1 MARRTIGRCI
11 SAMALL
17 VSGLAAQPALA
28 QTLEELDALSDASV
42 DEATGI
48 AAARAQADN
57 GQYLE
62 ALATLERVLALFPKS
77 AEARLI
83 HAIYLCD
90 IDDKQGGLVEI
101 DKFKKKE
108 FGEDLIED
116 ARTRCIGSDEAEE
129 D

>member
-1 MARRTIGRCI
+1 MAGRIITRCI
-11 SAMALL
+11 GTLALL
-17 VSGLAAQPALA
+17 GCGLAPLPMSA
-28 QTLEELDALSDASV
+28 QTLEYLDALSDATV

-48 AAARAQADN
+48 ATAREQAES
-57 GQYLE
+57 GQHLE

-101 DKFKKKE
+101 DQFKKSE
-108 FGEDLIED
+108 FGEELIED
-116 ARTRCIGSDEAEE
+116 ARARCSGGAEE
-129 D
+129 EG

>member
-1 MARRTIGRCI
+1 MTGRTIKTCI
-11 SAMALL
+11 GALL
-17 VSGLAAQPALA
+17 LGGGLVAAPAFA
-28 QTLEELDALSDASV
+28 ETLEELDDLSDATV
-42 DEATGI
+42 DETSGI

-101 DKFKKKE
+101 DKFKKRE
-108 FGEDLIED
+108 FGEELIED
-116 ARTRCIGSDEAEE
+116 ARARCIGSGGEE
-129 D
+129 N

>member
-1 MARRTIGRCI
+1 MARRIIEGCIGAFLLS
-11 SAMALL
+11 SA
-17 VSGLAAQPALA
+17 LATLPVQA
-28 QTLEELDALSDASV
+28 QTLEDLDALSDATL

-48 AAARAQADN
+48 AAAREQAN
-57 GQYLE
+57 SGQYLE

-101 DKFKKKE
+101 DKFKKSE
-108 FGEDLIED
+108 FGEELIED
-116 ARTRCIGSDEAEE
+116 ARARCSGGAEAEG
-129 D
+129 